1 MMGDSLSHDF
11 TPAFDVLIVGA
22 GATGALVALRMAAR
36 GLTVVVLEAGPR
48 FSGYTALQNTE
59 ANAGKIMW
67 SEPRKFVGSDFVVPK
82 TGMGVGGGTLP
93 WLGVVPRF
101 HRDDFRTF
109 STEGVGADW
118 PIGYDD
124 LRPHYETVER
134 EFGVAGECGPFAP
147 EPYTLPMPPHRMNW
161 HGQVLARGA
170 RKLGARPFA
179 PPIAINSVERDGRP
193 ACISCGWCG
202 SGCPTEAKAT
212 AANTFLARAE
222 RLGARIISEA
232 FVHRVN
238 YDHSQNRVTGVT
250 YLDPER
256 REHSILAKVVVL
268 AGHAIETPRLLLLS
282 ANDTFSDGLANSSGL
297 VGKNLMSHPTWQ
309 VFGTFDEPVNAF
321 KGMQMGHV
329 MVQDYYRPDSRNGYA
344 RGFILLS
351 YMATPITFANLSG
364 LMFGQEL
371 KDFLYEYAHTAA
383 WWAHAEGLPD
393 ERNTIT
399 LDPEL
404 RDARGLPAARVTYHW
419 GDNDVKLVAAAR
431 DKAADMMAASGA
443 RKVHIGLNY
452 GAHAMGSCR
461 MGRDAKSSVVNEFCQ
476 THDVNNLY
484 ICDTSVFVT
493 SAGVNPTL
501 TAMAIAD
508 RAAGHIV
515 AASR

>member
-1 MMGDSLSHDF
+1 MRGDSCARNL
-11 TPAFDVLIVGA
+11 TAAFDVVIVGA

-36 GLTVVVLEAGPR
+36 GLKVAVLEAGPR
-48 FSGYTALQNTE
+48 FGGPSALQNTE

-67 SEPRKFVGSDFVVPK
+67 SEPRNFVGSDFVIPK
-82 TGMGVGGGTLP
+82 VGTGVGGGTLT

-101 HRDDFRTF
+101 HRDDFRTY

-161 HGQVLARGA
+161 HAQVLARGA
-170 RKLGARPFA
+170 RKLGAHPFA
-179 PPIAINSVERDGRP
+179 PPLAINSVERDGRP
-193 ACISCGWCG
+193 ACIACGWCG

-212 AANTFLARAE
+212 ATNTYLARAE
-222 RLGARIISEA
+222 RLGARVISEA

-238 YDHSQNRVTGVT
+238 HDRATNRVTGVD
-250 YLDPER
+250 YLDPQR
-256 REHSILAKVVVL
+256 REYRIAANTVVL
-268 AGHAIETPRLLLLS
+268 ASHAIETPRLLLLS
-282 ANDTFSDGLANSSGL
+282 ADETFPDGLANSSGL
-297 VGKNLMSHPTWQ
+297 VGKNFMSHPTWQ
-309 VFGTFDEPVNAF
+309 VFGIFDEPINAF
-321 KGMQMGHV
+321 KGIQMGHV
-329 MVQDYYRPDSRNGYA
+329 MVQDYYRPDARNDYA

-351 YMATPITFANLSG
+351 YMMTPITFGNLSG
-364 LMFGQEL
+364 LMFGPEL
-371 KDFLYEYAHTAA
+371 KDFLHQYACTAA

-393 ERNTIT
+393 ECNAIT

-404 RDARGLPAARVTYHW
+404 RDARGLPAARVTYQW

-431 DKAADMMAASGA
+431 DKAAEMMSASGA
-443 RKVHIGLNY
+443 RKVHFGLNY

-461 MGRDAKSSVVNEFCQ
+461 MGHDAKTSVVNEFCQ
-476 THDVNNLY
+476 THDIDNLY

-508 RAAGHIV
+508 RAAGHIL
-515 AASR
+515 AEGR